1 MIRRGLCYAVQALAK
16 HLSPLW
22 REDGPTAW
30 MD

>member
-22 REDGPTAW
+22 REDGTPIQ
-30 MD
+30 